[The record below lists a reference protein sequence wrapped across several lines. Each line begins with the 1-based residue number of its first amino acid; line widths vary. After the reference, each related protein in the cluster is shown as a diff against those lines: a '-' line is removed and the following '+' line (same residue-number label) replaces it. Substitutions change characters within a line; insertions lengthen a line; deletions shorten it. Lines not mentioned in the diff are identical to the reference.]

1 MFKYEMHIH
10 SSPCSGGGDDIRN
23 HIAALLEKGFSG
35 MVITNHFI
43 RGDTRIDRLLPWKD
57 FVDQYRK
64 DFETGKRIAEDC
76 DFDLLFGIEEHIGGG
91 KEILVYG
98 ITPDFLCRN
107 PCLAKADIEEY
118 VRLVHEAGGLVYQAH
133 PYRARDYITDPGP
146 VRHLELLDGIEVFNA
161 GNTAEENEKA
171 AILAH
176 EKGLKCI
183 AGSDGHEM
191 SSAGRAGIL
200 SRFRIH
206 TNEQLVNTLK
216 NRCYDIL
223 K

>member
-76 DFDLLFGIEEHIGGG
+76 DFDLLFGIEVSAPVI
-91 KEILVYG
+91 KCKK
-98 ITPDFLCRN
+98 TPNKKCRFLAERRN
-107 PCLAKADIEEY
+107 K
-118 VRLVHEAGGLVYQAH
+118 
-133 PYRARDYITDPGP
+133 
-146 VRHLELLDGIEVFNA
+146 
-161 GNTAEENEKA
+161 
-171 AILAH
+171 
-176 EKGLKCI
+176 
-183 AGSDGHEM
+183 
-191 SSAGRAGIL
+191 
-200 SRFRIH
+200 
-206 TNEQLVNTLK
+206 
-216 NRCYDIL
+216 
-223 K
+223 